1 MVKNHK
7 ADNFDGGRA
16 ASIAPEPVPPANS
29 PISLKRL
36 VEVKAHDDEDEEARA
51 LALAIMALTSNND

>member
-1 MVKNHK
+1 MAKNHK
-7 ADNFDGGRA
+7 ADSFDGGRA
-16 ASIAPEPVPPANS
+16 ASIAPEAVPPANS
-29 PISLKRL
+29 PVSLKRL